1 MARLSNGGILPPMQ
15 PVVIGGPLRLLIAFL
30 CFATALALAGLGFRL
45 GWGIGWM
52 AWIPA
57 VFLLLS
63 ATALGT
69 RRALHRTADGGL
81 EIHDGWL
88 FRRIYAFGL
97 RSGELEI
104 LPAGGAWA
112 VVLHFGEREIP
123 LASWIRLATAERI
136 AALLPELPRRAP
148 RRPTGDR

>member
-1 MARLSNGGILPPMQ
+1 MARLSNGVILPPMQ
-15 PVVIGGPLRLLIAFL
+15 PVVIGGPLRLLAAFL
-30 CFATALALAGLGFRL
+30 CFATALALAGLGFRF

-57 VFLLLS
+57 VFLLLP

-69 RRALHRTADGGL
+69 RRALHRTAAGL

-88 FRRIYAFGL
+88 FRRIYSFGL
-97 RSGELEI
+97 GGGELEI

-112 VVLHFGEREIP
+112 AVLHLNGREIA
-123 LASWIRLATAERI
+123 LASWVRLATAERI